1 MSCTKID
8 NNNNNLFKFLKLE
21 NAFMMKFID
30 KWLIVK
36 SYIKIG
42 EHKNIGMFF
51 PGMLP
56 VGHFSL
62 YSGILQRI
70 FLELKFLF
78 LFLEQGSS
86 CCGRH
91 SCPWWVR
98 IQTTD
103 SDSCSSHKAT
113 AEKTSS
119 TSARISGTKT
129 WKDIPGK

>member
-78 LFLEQGSS
+78 LF
-86 CCGRH
+86 
-91 SCPWWVR
+91 
-98 IQTTD
+98 
-103 SDSCSSHKAT
+103 
-113 AEKTSS
+113 
-119 TSARISGTKT
+119 
-129 WKDIPGK
+129 